1 MGPRMRFDW
10 WGAND
15 RDEYIEIGKDMVTD
29 VWNQHYK
36 EKKKG
41 QLNWMSIQNSR

>member
-36 EKKKG
+36 EKKG
-41 QLNWMSIQNSR
+41 PIELDVDTEQ